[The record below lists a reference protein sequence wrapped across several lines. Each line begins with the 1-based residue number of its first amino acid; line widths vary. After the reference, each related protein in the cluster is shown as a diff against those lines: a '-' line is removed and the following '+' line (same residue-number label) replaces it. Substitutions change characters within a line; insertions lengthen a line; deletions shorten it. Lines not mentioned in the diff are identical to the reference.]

1 MNKINLNIG
10 GYCNMNNI
18 FMPNG
23 LTYNNVGATRYK
35 AISSLDLSSKK
46 TNVDTFETS
55 RTFEQ
60 YMSSAIE
67 GKNTKNSNGRLTDEE
82 IKELS
87 GKFNPEDMTQEQYD
101 EFIDYLLD
109 KGIISDKEASY
120 GLGQNRVVLKDLGI
134 KAYYRELKEGS
145 NDFIDSLSEADGNAM
160 KFISEMLQWEGNDE
174 RNYAFEKIL
183 SILKRI
189 QECK

>member
-1 MNKINLNIG
+1 
-10 GYCNMNNI
+10 MNNI

-23 LTYNNVGATRYK
+23 LTYNNVDATRYK

>member
-1 MNKINLNIG
+1 
-10 GYCNMNNI
+10 MNNI

-67 GKNTKNSNGRLTDEE
+67 SKNTKNSNGRLTDEE

>member
-1 MNKINLNIG
+1 
-10 GYCNMNNI
+10 MNNI

>member
-1 MNKINLNIG
+1 MDNLFIT
-10 GYCNMNNI
+10 
-18 FMPNG
+18 NG
-23 LTYNNVGATRYK
+23 FTYNNVGATKYRD
-35 AISSLDLSSKK
+35 ISSLNLLSGKP
-46 TNVDTFETS
+46 NFDTFETS
-55 RTFEQ
+55 KTFEQ

-67 GKNTKNSNGRLTDEE
+67 SKNKKSGNGRLTDEE
-82 IKELS
+82 IKELAD
-87 GKFNPEDMTQEQYD
+87 KFNPEDMTQEQYD

-145 NDFIDSLSEADGNAM
+145 NDFIDSLSDADGNAM
-160 KFISEMLQWEGNDE
+160 KFIEEMLKWEGNDE

-183 SILKRI
+183 SVLKKM
-189 QECK
+189 QACK

>member
-1 MNKINLNIG
+1 
-10 GYCNMNNI
+10 MNNI

-189 QECK
+189 QEYK

>member
-1 MNKINLNIG
+1 
-10 GYCNMNNI
+10 MNNI

-145 NDFIDSLSEADGNAM
+145 NDFIDSLSDADGNAM
-160 KFISEMLQWEGNDE
+160 KFIEEMLKWEGNDE

-183 SILKRI
+183 SILKRL

>member
-1 MNKINLNIG
+1 
-10 GYCNMNNI
+10 MNNI

-120 GLGQNRVVLKDLGI
+120 GLGQNRVVVNGTGCTGYI
-134 KAYYRELKEGS
+134 REGAG
-145 NDFIDSLSEADGNAM
+145 NFIDSLSDADGNAM
-160 KFISEMLQWEGNDE
+160 KFIEEMLKWEGNDE

>member
-1 MNKINLNIG
+1 
-10 GYCNMNNI
+10 MNNI

-109 KGIISDKEASY
+109 KGIISDKESSY

-145 NDFIDSLSEADGNAM
+145 NDFIDSLSDADGNAM
-160 KFISEMLQWEGNDE
+160 KFIEEMLKWEGNDE

-183 SILKRI
+183 SILKRL

>member
-1 MNKINLNIG
+1 MDNLFIT
-10 GYCNMNNI
+10 
-18 FMPNG
+18 NG
-23 LTYNNVGATRYK
+23 FTYNNVGATKYRD
-35 AISSLDLSSKK
+35 ISSLNLLSGKP
-46 TNVDTFETS
+46 NFDTFETS
-55 RTFEQ
+55 KTFEQ

-67 GKNTKNSNGRLTDEE
+67 SKNKKSGNGRLTDE
-82 IKELS
+82 
-87 GKFNPEDMTQEQYD
+87 QEQYD

-183 SILKRI
+183 SVLKKM
-189 QECK
+189 QACK